1 MDIGART
8 DILHALQRAADTGV
22 AVLLVSSEP
31 EDLVATCDR
40 ILVYG
45 HQVGLRPAAAATPEQ
60 LIEEIY
66 ATNEATAGSGI

>member
-1 MDIGART
+1 MS
-8 DILHALQRAADTGV
+8 
-22 AVLLVSSEP
+22 VLLVSSEP

-45 HQVGLRPAAAATPEQ
+45 REVGLREAEAATPEL

-66 ATNEATAGSGI
+66 ATNEATAGSPA

>member
-1 MDIGART
+1 MKWPIGIEDAA
-8 DILHALQRAADTGV
+8 HAE
-22 AVLLVSSEP
+22 SEP

-45 HQVGLRPAAAATPEQ
+45 HQVGQRPASAASPEQ